1 MSRVERGRHMGSV
14 AADAEERIKE
24 LIVEQGLGPGDPLP
38 TETELM
44 ERFGVSRNSL
54 REALKSLQAMHIV
67 DIRRG
72 FGTYVG
78 TMSLEPMTEAMAFRT
93 VVGHRRGHGSLLELL
108 QLREALEAGLMYQL
122 AGRLPDED
130 LAELDALV
138 ERMHTE
144 VREGG
149 EIASRTDRAFHRVL
163 HRSLDNDL
171 LSELLDAFWSAFH
184 RVRAQARGLGSAA
197 DGEEL
202 ARMHARIVEAVRA
215 GDAEAA
221 ETAVHRHFDDIR
233 GRLSQH

>member
-67 DIRRG
+67 EIRRG

-93 VVGHRRGHGSLLELL
+93 VVGHRRGRGSLLELL

-149 EIASRTDRAFHRVL
+149 EIASRTDRAFHRAL

-221 ETAVHRHFDDIR
+221 ERAVHRHFDDIR

>member
-1 MSRVERGRHMGSV
+1 MRSV
-14 AADAEERIKE
+14 AADAEEKVKE

-67 DIRRG
+67 EIRRG

-93 VVGHRRGHGSLLELL
+93 VVGHRRGRGSLLELL
-108 QLREALEAGLMYQL
+108 QLREALEAGLMHRL
-122 AGRLPDED
+122 AGRLPEED
-130 LAELDALV
+130 LTELDALV
-138 ERMHTE
+138 ETMHRE
-144 VREGG
+144 VREVG
-149 EIASRTDRAFHRVL
+149 EIAAGTDRAFHRVL

-184 RVRAQARGLGSAA
+184 RVRTQARGIGSAA

-202 ARMHARIVEAVRA
+202 ARMHARIVDAVRA

>member
-1 MSRVERGRHMGSV
+1 MGSV
-14 AADAEERIKE
+14 AADAEEKVKE

-38 TETELM
+38 TEAELT

-67 DIRRG
+67 EIRRG

-93 VVGHRRGHGSLLELL
+93 VVGHRRGRGSLLELL
-108 QLREALEAGLMYQL
+108 QLREALEAGLMHRL
-122 AGRLPDED
+122 AGRLPEED
-130 LAELDALV
+130 LADLDALV
-138 ERMHTE
+138 ETMHTE
-144 VREGG
+144 VRTSG
-149 EIASRTDRAFHRVL
+149 EIASGTDRAFHRTL
-163 HRSLDNDL
+163 HRSLGNDL
-171 LSELLDAFWSAFH
+171 LSEVLDAFWSAFH
-184 RVRAQARGLGSAA
+184 RVRAHARGLGATA

-202 ARMHARIVEAVRA
+202 ARMHAAIVEAVRA

-233 GRLSQH
+233 SRLSQH

>member
-14 AADAEERIKE
+14 AAGAEERIKG
-24 LIVEQGLGPGDPLP
+24 LIVEEGLGPGDPLP

-67 DIRRG
+67 EIRRG

-93 VVGHRRGHGSLLELL
+93 VVGHRRGEGSMLELL
-108 QLREALEAGLMYQL
+108 QLREALEAGLMHRL
-122 AGRLPDED
+122 AGRLPEAD

-138 ERMHTE
+138 ATMHTE
-144 VREGG
+144 VRERG
-149 EIASRTDRAFHRVL
+149 EIAARTDRAFHRVL
-163 HRSLDNDL
+163 HRSLDNEL
-171 LSELLDAFWSAFH
+171 LSELLDAFWNAFH
-184 RVRAQARGLGSAA
+184 RVRAQARGLGAAA

-202 ARMHARIVEAVRA
+202 ARMHARIVDAVRS
-215 GDAEAA
+215 GDAQAA
-221 ETAVHRHFDDIR
+221 EQAVHRHFDDIR
-233 GRLSQH
+233 SRLSRG

>member
-1 MSRVERGRHMGSV
+1 MRSV

-67 DIRRG
+67 EIRRG

-93 VVGHRRGHGSLLELL
+93 VVGHRRGRGSLLELL
-108 QLREALEAGLMYQL
+108 QLREALEAGLMHRL
-122 AGRLPDED
+122 AGRLPEGD
-130 LAELDALV
+130 LTELDALV
-138 ERMHTE
+138 ETMHRE
-144 VREGG
+144 VRETG
-149 EIASRTDRAFHRVL
+149 EIAAGTDRAFHRVL

-171 LSELLDAFWSAFH
+171 LSEVLDAFWSAFH
-184 RVRAQARGLGSAA
+184 RVRAQARDIGSAA
-197 DGEEL
+197 DGAEL
-202 ARMHARIVEAVRA
+202 ARMHARIVDAVRA